1 MRQSGE
7 NVPCGLWQSVHCTT
21 PSFTRCLKGMANWA
35 RTGRRRFI
43 WRHMEVGGSPLEYT
57 GTGGELFVGYLKL
70 AAAYIVLLGIPSRGV
85 PLAQISVP
93 IAGIIAMLGGLSVLI
108 GYRVRL
114 GALLIIVFLI
124 PVTLAMH
131 DFWAVADP
139 AMAQMQMAMFLKNV
153 SMLGGAL
160 LIAYFGA
167 GPVSADERAAKRHG

>member
-1 MRQSGE
+1 MTSQPLHDHGPSLTERE
-7 NVPCGLWQSVHCTT
+7 TRVP
-21 PSFTRCLKGMANWA
+21 A
-35 RTGRRRFI
+35 RTDSFLAPLGRALYGLIFI
-43 WRHMEVGGSPLEYT
+43 LAGPTHFSS
-57 GTGGELFVGYLKL
+57 GTIHY
-70 AAAYIVLLGIPSRGV
+70 AASHGV

-108 GYRVRL
+108 GYRARL

-139 AMAQMQMAMFLKNV
+139 RMAQLQMAMFLKNV

-167 GPVSADERAAKRHG
+167 GPVSADEHAAKRHG